1 MSEQDVLSL
10 VCAVGVVPVI
20 VAEDV
25 DLVRGLSAAL
35 KRGSLPVAEVTLR
48 TPASLAAL
56 SLLAA
61 DGDVVVGAGTVTRPE
76 QVDLARDAG
85 ARFVVLPGF
94 SARVVDRCRELDMPV
109 VPGIST
115 ATDVISA
122 LDHECELLK
131 FFPAAASGGPEMI
144 GALQGP
150 FPQVRFIPTG
160 GVNAANAGT
169 YLRLPSVA
177 AVGGSWMVA
186 PALLRDRDLASVSR
200 LAEEAVRL
208 AAKARP

>member
-1 MSEQDVLSL
+1 VSEQDVLEL

-20 VAEDV
+20 VAEDA
-25 DLVRGLSAAL
+25 DLVRGLAVAL
-35 KRGSLPVAEVTLR
+35 KRGGLPIAEVTFR

-56 SLLAA
+56 RLLAA
-61 DGDVVVGAGTVTRPE
+61 DGDLLVGAGTVTRPD

-94 SARVVDRCRELDMPV
+94 SARVVDRCHELGMPV

-122 LDHECELLK
+122 LDHDCELLK
-131 FFPAAASGGPEMI
+131 FFPAETSGGLEMI
-144 GALQGP
+144 RALQGP

-160 GVNAANAGT
+160 GVNAANAGA
-169 YLRLPSVA
+169 YLRLPAVA

-186 PALLRDRDLASVSR
+186 PALLRDQDFASVSR
-200 LAEEAVRL
+200 LAEEAVSI
-208 AAKARP
+208 AAEARP